1 MDQINALKIRNKEE
15 SALCSGLYLVPT
27 PIGNLRD
34 ITLRALDV
42 LNACDVLVCEDA
54 RVSGKLLK
62 IFDIKVPKKVTYNDH
77 ADDEVKAY
85 ILSLIADGKI
95 VAMVSD
101 AGTPMISDPG
111 YKLVR
116 SCVENN
122 FYVTALPGANA
133 VLPALQLSGFSTNSF
148 VFFGFLSSK
157 YNQLKNE
164 VNKLNDI
171 NNVSVFYESP
181 KRIEKTLLV
190 FNEVMPDRKLAVI
203 REISKMFEEVYR
215 GTSSEILAQMAG
227 KSVKGEIALVVDGCS
242 DVQGEDYDLDQ
253 MILQAHKAGEKLKDL
268 SASIASIV
276 GMKKKDI
283 YNHALQ
289 ILEK

>member
-1 MDQINALKIRNKEE
+1 MSQSNSLKIRNKEE

-34 ITLRALDV
+34 MTLRALDV

-62 IFDIKVPKKVTYNDH
+62 SFDIKVPKKVTYNDH
-77 ADDEVKAY
+77 ADDNVKTY
-85 ILSLIADGKI
+85 ILSLIGEGKI

-116 SCVENN
+116 SCVEND

-133 VLPALQLSGFSTNSF
+133 VLPAIQLSGFATNSF
-148 VFFGFLSSK
+148 VFNGFLSSK
-157 YNQLKNE
+157 YNQLKKE
-164 VNKLNDI
+164 I
-171 NNVSVFYESP
+171 NYLDNVLDVSVFYESP
-181 KRIEKTLLV
+181 KRIEKTLSV
-190 FNEVMPDRKLAVI
+190 FDEIMPDRKLAVV

-215 GTSSEILAQMAG
+215 GTASEILNQMSD
-227 KSVKGEIALVVDGCS
+227 KPVKGEIALIVDGCS
-242 DVQGEDYDLDQ
+242 DVQDETYDLDQ
-253 MILQAHKAGEKLKDL
+253 MIIGAYELGESLKDL
-268 SASIASIV
+268 SASIATQT
-276 GMKKKDI
+276 GQKKKDI
-283 YNHALQ
+283 YNHALK

>member
-1 MDQINALKIRNKEE
+1 MDQTNSLKIRNKEE

-34 ITLRALDV
+34 MTLRALDV

-62 IFDIKVPKKVTYNDH
+62 SFDIKVPKKVTYNDH
-77 ADDEVKAY
+77 ADDEVKKY
-85 ILSLIADGKI
+85 ILSLIADEKI

-116 SCVENN
+116 SCVERD

-133 VLPALQLSGFSTNSF
+133 VLPAIQLSGFSTNSF
-148 VFFGFLSSK
+148 EFKGFLSNK
-157 YNQLKNE
+157 YNQLKKE
-164 VNKLNDI
+164 I
-171 NNVSVFYESP
+171 NNLINVENVNVFSESP
-181 KRIEKTLLV
+181 KRIEKTLSV
-190 FNEVMPDRKLAVI
+190 FDEIMPDRNLVVV

-215 GTSSEILAQMAG
+215 GTASEILNQMTG
-227 KSVKGEIALVVDGCS
+227 RQVKGEIALVVDGRG
-242 DVQGEDYDLDQ
+242 DDQGEDYDLDK
-253 MILQAHKAGEKLKDL
+253 MILQAHESGEKLKDL

-276 GMKKKDI
+276 GMKKKDV
-283 YNHALQ
+283 YNHALK